1 MVKSTYSKAW
11 LRYTV
16 SKIPCFYGKTK
27 INFWSLRQA
36 IIELGCFNIH
46 QNFIHLLFRQEN
58 SQRIQHFNAFVNQL

>member
-46 QNFIHLLFRQEN
+46 QNFIHL
-58 SQRIQHFNAFVNQL
+58 